1 MLLTDRKVET
11 KFGELDLRP
20 CDVATVAIAAGASRR
35 NKFCRFHR
43 TAANNLN
50 SRCNIG
56 ATRRGRSA
64 LTPAPDLGRGQTR
77 GGLLGS
83 QERAKE
89 PPRHNHFNVRLD
101 ERRALNPQGRMDHD
115 FSPFDVSVL

>member
-64 LTPAPDLGRGQTR
+64 LTPAPDLGERPDQGWPV
-77 GGLLGS
+77 GVAE
-83 QERAKE
+83 ERAKE

-101 ERRALNPQGRMDHD
+101 ERRALTRAAWIMNS
-115 FSPFDVSVL
+115 SPFDVSVL